1 MFEGIEPGCIMVWG
15 IQIHTCVVFVSFV
28 PFCSP
33 SGWLIVLQALPAM
46 AQQLL
51 PLHFILWVGIL
62 VWRTLAS
69 EAIGK
74 G

>member
-1 MFEGIEPGCIMVWG
+1 MVWG

-33 SGWLIVLQALPAM
+33 SGCLIVLQALPDV
-46 AQQLL
+46 AQRLL
-51 PLHFILWVGIL
+51 PLHFILWVRIL

-69 EAIGK
+69 GEIEK